1 MTDTELKKLVASLA
15 VSQAELIEQQ
25 KVSQAEL
32 IEQRK
37 VSQAELIEQQK
48 VSQAER
54 IEQQKESDAKFD
66 AKLARVSEELK
77 EQQMKTDAKLARVS
91 EELKE
96 QQMKT
101 DAKLAQVSEMVGSMA
116 NTRGE
121 IAEEFFYRSL
131 CENPCLGSLC
141 FHYVYRHLG
150 GSVENTHDEY
160 DVVLLNDDALVI
172 VEVKA
177 KAKRNT
183 FQQLVKRKIPNFTL
197 LFPDYKKYGAVA
209 SMVSNDKLI
218 GYAKKHGIFLIT
230 QKSRHLSL
238 MNEHVT
244 AF

>member
-15 VSQAELIEQQ
+15 VSQAELVEQQ
-25 KVSQAEL
+25 
-32 IEQRK
+32 
-37 VSQAELIEQQK
+37 QK
-48 VSQAER
+48 S
-54 IEQQKESDAKFD
+54 D

-77 EQQMKTDAKLARVS
+77 EQQK
-91 EELKE
+91 
-96 QQMKT
+96 KT

-160 DVVLLNDDALVI
+160 DVVLLNDNALVI

-197 LFPDYKKYGAVA
+197 LFPDYKKYKIYGAVA

-238 MNEHVT
+238 MNEQVT

>member
-32 IEQRK
+32 IEQ
-37 VSQAELIEQQK
+37 QK
-48 VSQAER
+48 
-54 IEQQKESDAKFD
+54 KSDAN
-66 AKLARVSEELK
+66 LRRVSEELK
-77 EQQMKTDAKLARVS
+77 EQQK
-91 EELKE
+91 
-96 QQMKT
+96 KT

-160 DVVLLNDDALVI
+160 DVVLLNDNALVI

-183 FQQLVKRKIPNFTL
+183 FQQLVKKNP
-197 LFPDYKKYGAVA
+197 
-209 SMVSNDKLI
+209 KLYVVI
-218 GYAKKHGIFLIT
+218 SGL
-230 QKSRHLSL
+230 
-238 MNEHVT
+238 
-244 AF
+244 

>member
-32 IEQRK
+32 IEQ
-37 VSQAELIEQQK
+37 QK
-48 VSQAER
+48 
-54 IEQQKESDAKFD
+54 KSDAKFD
-66 AKLARVSEELK
+66 AKLA
-77 EQQMKTDAKLARVS
+77 QVS

-197 LFPDYKKYGAVA
+197 LFPDYKKYKIYGAVA

-238 MNEHVT
+238 MNEQVT

>member
-15 VSQAELIEQQ
+15 VSQAELVEQQ
-25 KVSQAEL
+25 
-32 IEQRK
+32 
-37 VSQAELIEQQK
+37 QK
-48 VSQAER
+48 S
-54 IEQQKESDAKFD
+54 D

-77 EQQMKTDAKLARVS
+77 EQQK
-91 EELKE
+91 
-96 QQMKT
+96 KT

-131 CENPCLGSLC
+131 CENPCIGSLC

-150 GSVENTHDEY
+150 GSVENTNDEY
-160 DVVLLNDDALVI
+160 DVVLLNDNALVI
-172 VEVKA
+172 VEA

-197 LFPDYKKYGAVA
+197 LFPDYKKYKIYGAVA
-209 SMVSNDKLI
+209 SMVSNDKLR

>member
-1 MTDTELKKLVASLA
+1 MGKRLFVAHHFFGITLLV
-15 VSQAELIEQQ
+15 EQQ
-25 KVSQAEL
+25 K
-32 IEQRK
+32 
-37 VSQAELIEQQK
+37 
-48 VSQAER
+48 
-54 IEQQKESDAKFD
+54 
-66 AKLARVSEELK
+66 
-77 EQQMKTDAKLARVS
+77 KTD
-91 EELKE
+91 
-96 QQMKT
+96 T
-101 DAKLAQVSEMVGSMA
+101 KLAQVSEMVGSMA

-131 CENPCLGSLC
+131 CENLCLGSLY

-160 DVVLLNDDALVI
+160 DVVLLNDNALVI

-197 LFPDYKKYGAVA
+197 LFPDYKKYKIYGAVA
-209 SMVSNDKLI
+209 SMVSNDKMI

-230 QKSRHLSL
+230 QKSRHLSM
-238 MNEHVT
+238 MNEKVT

>member
-15 VSQAELIEQQ
+15 VSQAELVEQQKKSIEQQ
-25 KVSQAEL
+25 K
-32 IEQRK
+32 
-37 VSQAELIEQQK
+37 
-48 VSQAER
+48 
-54 IEQQKESDAKFD
+54 
-66 AKLARVSEELK
+66 
-77 EQQMKTDAKLARVS
+77 
-91 EELKE
+91 
-96 QQMKT
+96 KT

-116 NTRGE
+116 NTRSE

-160 DVVLLNDDALVI
+160 DVVLLNDNALVI

-197 LFPDYKKYGAVA
+197 LFPDYKKYKIYGAVA

-238 MNEHVT
+238 MNEQVT
-244 AF
+244 VFN

>member
-1 MTDTELKKLVASLA
+1 MTDTDLKKLVASLA
-15 VSQAELIEQQ
+15 VAQAELIEQQ
-25 KVSQAEL
+25 K
-32 IEQRK
+32 
-37 VSQAELIEQQK
+37 
-48 VSQAER
+48 
-54 IEQQKESDAKFD
+54 
-66 AKLARVSEELK
+66 
-77 EQQMKTDAKLARVS
+77 KTDAKLDR
-91 EELKE
+91 
-96 QQMKT
+96 
-101 DAKLAQVSEMVGSMA
+101 VSEMVGSIA

-150 GSVENTHDEY
+150 GSVGNTHDEY
-160 DVVLLNDDALVI
+160 DVVLLNDNALVI

-197 LFPDYKKYGAVA
+197 LFPDYKKYKIYGAVA

-238 MNEHVT
+238 MNEQVT
-244 AF
+244 VF